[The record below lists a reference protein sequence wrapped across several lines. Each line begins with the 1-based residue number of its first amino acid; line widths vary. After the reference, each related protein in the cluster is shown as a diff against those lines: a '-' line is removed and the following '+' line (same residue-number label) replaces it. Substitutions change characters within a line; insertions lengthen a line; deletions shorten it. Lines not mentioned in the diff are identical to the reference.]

1 LSLARIGIGTVFDP
15 KGLKD
20 AQKAL
25 GDFTE
30 EGGGKFKAFAGKAAL
45 AFAAIGAG
53 AVVVGAKLINAGEA
67 ASTSNAR
74 IENIADSMG
83 LFSKEI
89 TGVEDG
95 AAKVTD
101 RLVDLANATAR
112 ATGLDQ
118 NSIKQ
123 AQATL
128 LTFGE
133 IGQSADQAGAE
144 FDRATKAAIDLAAAG
159 FGSVEGNAVQLGKA
173 LNDPIKGL
181 ASLSKSGV
189 TFTDA
194 EKDMIKA
201 MVEAGDTAGAQRLVL
216 EAIEKQVGGTAE
228 ATANGSDRMRVAFS
242 QLMENVGLKLL
253 PIFEKF
259 VNFMIEKVMPA
270 IDRVIAVFGTNGLSG
285 VFALFTGAVSSQ
297 GPKVIDAI
305 VGFLGRAF
313 DWIKDT
319 GLPLLL
325 DALQSLGEAIV
336 DWVGP
341 RVVPFLKAIVDFYV
355 VAWTWIIREGLPLLL
370 DKLKV
375 LGEAI
380 VDWVGPRIV
389 PFLSE
394 LAGFIGA
401 GARWVLNVGLPT
413 LASKLATLAEE
424 LVAWIGPKIAPM
436 LGKLGEFGAAAAT
449 WIIGTGVPLLVG
461 KMLTLGL
468 ELWKWILPT
477 IPKVLG
483 QLLEWA
489 VKIGTWFITDGIP
502 AFIGY
507 GLNIGKG
514 ILDGIVEAIGKFLSM
529 LFNIGVDI
537 VNGIVDGIKSA
548 AGSIGSAI
556 LGAIPGG
563 DLIGGA
569 LGKVGGFLGFKDGGL
584 VPGPVS
590 RPMPIMAHGGE
601 YVLSADIV
609 DAIRRGGPSR
619 GLEPMAPPSV
629 QDAGRSGP
637 AVVIENYTSV
647 ERSDDDM
654 LIGMLEFAVR
664 GGRL

>member
-30 EGGGKFKAFAGKAAL
+30 EGGGKFKAFAGKAAI

-53 AVVVGAKLINAGEA
+53 AVVVGKKLIDAGEV

-74 IENIADSMG
+74 IEQIADSMG
-83 LFSKEI
+83 LFTKEI
-89 TGVEDG
+89 TGLDDGVEQ
-95 AAKVTD
+95 VTG
-101 RLVDLANATAR
+101 RLVDFANATAR

-133 IGQSADQAGAE
+133 IGQSADEAGSE
-144 FDRATKAAIDLAAAG
+144 FDRATQAAIDLAAAG
-159 FGSVEGNAVQLGKA
+159 FGSIEGNAVQLGKA

-201 MVEAGDTAGAQRLVL
+201 MVEAGDTAGAQRMVL
-216 EAIEKQVGGTAE
+216 EAIEKQVGGTAV

-242 QLMENVGLKLL
+242 QLMENVGMKLL

-259 VNFMIEKVMPA
+259 VNFMIDKVMPA
-270 IDRVIAVFGTNGLSG
+270 IDRVIAVFGTDGLSG
-285 VFALFTGAVSSQ
+285 VFKLFTSSVSSE

-305 VGFLGRAF
+305 VRFLGRAF
-313 DWIKDT
+313 DWIKNTGLPLLLNALAVMGKAIVDWVRPRIVPFLKVVGELFVAGFNWIRDT
-319 GLPLLL
+319 GLPLLI
-325 DALQSLGEAIV
+325 EN
-336 DWVGP
+336 
-341 RVVPFLKAIVDFYV
+341 LKI
-355 VAWTWIIREGLPLLL
+355 
-370 DKLKV
+370 

-380 VDWVGPRIV
+380 VDWVGPRIM

-394 LAGFIGA
+394 LAAFIGA
-401 GARWVLNVGLPT
+401 GASWVLNKGLPM
-413 LASKLATLAEE
+413 LASRLAKLAEE
-424 LVAWIGPKIAPM
+424 LVAWIGPKIPPM
-436 LGKLGEFGAAAAT
+436 LKALGEFLGKALT
-449 WIIGTGVPLLVG
+449 WIIGTGIPLLVA
-461 KMLTLGL
+461 KMFQLGM

-483 QLLEWA
+483 QLLEWT
-489 VKIGTWFITDGIP
+489 VKIGTWFFTKGIP
-502 AFIGY
+502 AFIRY
-507 GLNIGKG
+507 GLDIGKG
-514 ILDGIVEAIGKFLSM
+514 ILDGIVEAIGKFLGM
-529 LFNIGVDI
+529 LFNIGVNI

-563 DLIGGA
+563 DLLGGA
-569 LGKVGGFLGFKDGGL
+569 LGSVKNLLPFRSGGMI
-584 VPGPVS
+584 PGPINS
-590 RPMPIMAHGGE
+590 PMPILAHGGE

-609 DAIRRGGPSR
+609 DAIRKGAPSR
-619 GLEPMAPPSV
+619 GLEPMAPTAV
-629 QDAGRSGP
+629 QSSGP
-637 AVVIENYTSV
+637 AVVIENYTSI
-647 ERSDDDM
+647 ERSDDEM

>member
-1 LSLARIGIGTVFDP
+1 MSLARIGIGTVFDP
-15 KGLKD
+15 KGLND

-30 EGGGKFKAFAGKAAL
+30 EGGGKFKAFAGKAAI

-53 AVVVGAKLINAGEA
+53 AVVVGAKLIGAGEA

-74 IENIADSMG
+74 IESIADSMG
-83 LFSKEI
+83 MFSKEI

-133 IGQSADQAGAE
+133 IGQSADEAGSE
-144 FDRATKAAIDLAAAG
+144 FDRATAAAIDLAAAG

-181 ASLSKSGV
+181 SSLTKSGV
-189 TFTDA
+189 DFTQA

-201 MVEAGDTAGAQRLVL
+201 MVEGGDTAGAQRMVL

-242 QLMENVGLKLL
+242 QLMEFVGLKLL
-253 PIFEKF
+253 PIFERF
-259 VNFMIEKVMPA
+259 VGFIMDKIVPGIE
-270 IDRVIAVFGTNGLSG
+270 RVITLFGKHGLSG
-285 VFALFTGAVSSQ
+285 VFAMFTGAVASE

-313 DWIKDT
+313 EWIKDT

-325 DALQSLGEAIV
+325 GALQSLGEAIV

-341 RVVPFLKAIVDFYV
+341 RIVPFLQAIVDFYV

-370 DKLKV
+370 EKLKV

-380 VDWVGPRIV
+380 VDWIGPRIV

-401 GARWVLNVGLPT
+401 GARWVINDGLPM
-413 LASKLATLAEE
+413 LAEKLATLAEE
-424 LVAWIGPKIAPM
+424 LVAWIGPQIAPM
-436 LGKLGEFGAAAAT
+436 LSKLGEFVGEALT
-449 WIIGTGVPLLVG
+449 WIIGTGLPLLAE
-461 KMLTLGL
+461 KMATVGL
-468 ELWKWILPT
+468 ELVKWILNTVPD
-477 IPKVLG
+477 VLAK
-483 QLLEWA
+483 LLEWS
-489 VKIGTWFITDGIP
+489 VEVGKWILTTGIP
-502 AFIGY
+502 AFLGY
-507 GLNIGKG
+507 GLDIGKG

-529 LFNIGVDI
+529 LFDIGVDI

-569 LGKVGGFLGFKDGGL
+569 VGKVRGLLPFRDGGL
-584 VPGPVS
+584 VPGPAS

-619 GLEPMAPPSV
+619 GLDPMAPPSV

-637 AVVIENYTSV
+637 AVVIENYTAV